1 MPAKGK
7 VKRNTFLCFSSPK
20 MFIVKLIIMT
30 TVFINNKSCTLD
42 SNSSLVAALEQNGIQ
57 NQKGIAVAVNNAVV
71 PKAEW
76 QNKILNEND
85 KITIIRATQGG

>member
-1 MPAKGK
+1 M
-7 VKRNTFLCFSSPK
+7 NE
-20 MFIVKLIIMT
+20 
-30 TVFINNKSCTLD
+30 
-42 SNSSLVAALEQNGIQ
+42 NSSLVKALEQNGI
-57 NQKGIAVAVNNAVV
+57 NSQKGIAVAVNNAVI

>member
-1 MPAKGK
+1 
-7 VKRNTFLCFSSPK
+7 
-20 MFIVKLIIMT
+20 MT
-30 TVFINNKSCTLD
+30 NVLLNNKVCVVEK
-42 SNSSLVAALEQNGIQ
+42 NSALADILQQNGIT

-71 PKAEW
+71 PKSEW

>member
-1 MPAKGK
+1 MAK
-7 VKRNTFLCFSSPK
+7 
-20 MFIVKLIIMT
+20 KLNMT
-30 TVFINNKSCTLD
+30 NIFINNQAYSLQKG
-42 SNSSLVAALEQNGIQ
+42 SNLFTALEQNGIQ
-57 NQKGIAVAVNNAVV
+57 NQKGIAVAVNNAVI